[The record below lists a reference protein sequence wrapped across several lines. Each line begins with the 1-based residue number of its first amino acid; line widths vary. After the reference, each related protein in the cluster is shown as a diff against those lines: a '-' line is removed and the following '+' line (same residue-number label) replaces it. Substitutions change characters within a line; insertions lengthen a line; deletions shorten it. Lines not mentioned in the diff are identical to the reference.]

1 MKEKVK
7 NTPRSILVVQDFRQL
22 IIRIAI
28 EIVVATAN
36 ELIANAV
43 TADMSV
49 TATRRGPQTEICN
62 KNL

>member
-7 NTPRSILVVQDFRQL
+7 NTPRSILVARNFRQP

-28 EIVVATAN
+28 EIAVPTAN

-49 TATRRGPQTEICN
+49 MVTVHKPPNRD
-62 KNL
+62 L